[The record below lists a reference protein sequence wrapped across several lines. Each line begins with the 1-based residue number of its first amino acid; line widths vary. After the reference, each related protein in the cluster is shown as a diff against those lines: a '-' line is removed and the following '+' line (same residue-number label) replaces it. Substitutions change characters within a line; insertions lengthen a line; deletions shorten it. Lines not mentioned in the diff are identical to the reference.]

1 MSNGKSIAHEIWLV
15 RHGETEWSRSG
26 QHTSRTDLP
35 LTREGEDR
43 ARRVGKVLEARK
55 FALVLSSP
63 MRRALDTCRLA
74 GFSPGISEDLHEWD
88 YGQYEG
94 LTTAQIRQTAPGWT
108 IWTAPPKGGETI
120 EQVSARAERIVA
132 RALQADGDVAL
143 FGHGHM
149 LRILAARWVDASPNW
164 GRALALA
171 TGSVSVLGWEHDWR
185 VIRLWSQVA

>member
-1 MSNGKSIAHEIWLV
+1 MSNGKSITHEIWLM

-35 LTREGEDR
+35 LTPMGEDR
-43 ARRVGKVLEARK
+43 ARRLGKLLEGRK

-74 GFSPGISEDLHEWD
+74 GFNPEVSEDMREWD
-88 YGQYEG
+88 YGEYEG
-94 LTTAQIRQTAPGWT
+94 LTTAQIRQTAPGWA
-108 IWTAPPKGGETI
+108 IWTAPPKGGETL
-120 EQVSARAERIVA
+120 EQVSARADRVVA
-132 RALQADGDVAL
+132 RALEAQGDVAL

-149 LRILAARWVDASPNW
+149 LRVFAARWIGSAPDC

>member
-1 MSNGKSIAHEIWLV
+1 MSNGKSITHEIWLM

-35 LTREGEDR
+35 LTPMGEDR
-43 ARRVGKVLEARK
+43 ARRLGKLLEGRK

-74 GFSPGISEDLHEWD
+74 GFNPEVSEDMREWD
-88 YGQYEG
+88 YGEYEG
-94 LTTAQIRQTAPGWT
+94 LTTAQIRQTAPGWA
-108 IWTAPPKGGETI
+108 IWTAPPKGGETL
-120 EQVSARAERIVA
+120 EQVSARADRVVA
-132 RALQADGDVAL
+132 RALEAGGDVAL

-149 LRILAARWVDASPNW
+149 LRVFAARWIGSAPDC

>member
-1 MSNGKSIAHEIWLV
+1 MANGKSITHEIWLM

-35 LTREGEDR
+35 LTPMGEDR
-43 ARRVGKVLEARK
+43 ARRLGKLLEGRK

-74 GFSPGISEDLHEWD
+74 GFNPQVSEDMREWD
-88 YGQYEG
+88 YGEYEG
-94 LTTAQIRQTAPGWT
+94 LTTAQIRQTAPGWA

-120 EQVSARAERIVA
+120 EQVSARADRVLA
-132 RALQADGDVAL
+132 RALEAQGDVAL

-149 LRILAARWVDASPNW
+149 LRVFAARWIGAAPDC

-171 TGSVSVLGWEHDWR
+171 TGSASVLGWEHDWR

>member
-1 MSNGKSIAHEIWLV
+1 MSNGKSIPHEIWMV

-35 LTREGEDR
+35 LTLAGEDR
-43 ARRVGKVLEARK
+43 ARRLGSLLQTRR

-74 GFSPGISEDLHEWD
+74 GFSPQVSQDLREWD
-88 YGQYEG
+88 YGDYEG
-94 LTTAQIRQTAPGWT
+94 LTTAQIRQIAPGWA
-108 IWTAPPKGGETI
+108 IWTAPPKGGETLH
-120 EQVSARAERIVA
+120 EVSARADRVLA
-132 RALQADGDVAL
+132 RALQAGGDVAL

-149 LRILAARWVDASPNW
+149 LRVFAARWIGFAPDC
-164 GRALALA
+164 GRSLALA

>member
-1 MSNGKSIAHEIWLV
+1 M
-15 RHGETEWSRSG
+15 
-26 QHTSRTDLP
+26 
-35 LTREGEDR
+35 GEDR
-43 ARRVGKVLEARK
+43 ARRLRKLLEGRK

-74 GFSPGISEDLHEWD
+74 GFNPEVSEDMREWD
-88 YGQYEG
+88 YGEYEG
-94 LTTAQIRQTAPGWT
+94 LTTAQIRQTAPGWA

-120 EQVSARAERIVA
+120 EQVSARADRVLA
-132 RALQADGDVAL
+132 RALEAQGDVAL

-149 LRILAARWVDASPNW
+149 LRVFAARWIGSAPDC